1 MMRDLLSNANAL
13 PENLAM
19 SCAVAVRWAAAMPPR
34 PPPHPLREKPSDFL
48 IITNSLDD
56 DSIFQLNLSITLYI
70 TMIAIVV
77 G

>member
-1 MMRDLLSNANAL
+1 MTHNYKLY
-13 PENLAM
+13 
-19 SCAVAVRWAAAMPPR
+19 
-34 PPPHPLREKPSDFL
+34 DFL

-56 DSIFQLNLSITLYI
+56 DSIFQLNLSISLYI